1 MFQTVMELHA
11 VVELTTIIILS
22 GTDAVGQ
29 EIISGAVDI
38 KTHLIGTDQ
47 EEITTTTEQFI

>member
-11 VVELTTIIILS
+11 VVELITITILS

-29 EIISGAVDI
+29 EIISAVEVMLM
-38 KTHLIGTDQ
+38 HLTGIHQDP
-47 EEITTTTEQFI
+47 ITTTTEQFI